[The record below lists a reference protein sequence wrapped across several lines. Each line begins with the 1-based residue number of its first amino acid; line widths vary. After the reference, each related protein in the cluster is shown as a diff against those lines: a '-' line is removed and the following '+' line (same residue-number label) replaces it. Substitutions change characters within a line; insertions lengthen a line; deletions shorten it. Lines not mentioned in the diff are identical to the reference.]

1 MTAREMEIIDETEIF
16 IEALITGVAV
26 GELTVDQLKRQLMD
40 GWAYLEANGAES
52 VPEEILIALTALDE
66 AVRLITGHVY
76 RRDVD
81 GFSAVDAPSAARATL
96 AGSVLAEA
104 ESTRVHGR

>member
-1 MTAREMEIIDETEIF
+1 MTDRKMEIIDETEIF
-16 IEALITGVAV
+16 IEALVVSVGL
-26 GELTVDQLKRQLMD
+26 GELTVDQLKRQLED

-52 VPEEILIALTALDE
+52 VPEEILVALTGLDE

-81 GFSAVDAPSAARATL
+81 GFSTPDAPSAASATL
-96 AGSVLAEA
+96 VGPVPAEA
-104 ESTRVHGR
+104 ESTRAHGC